1 MRILSFLR
9 FDKTASAVTPL
20 SKRDEFLI
28 GLASVLCAIDGEVAE
43 KEAEA
48 LNAASLSLEASV
60 RNRIANL
67 AANRGKFLLLQQ
79 WCRGIGLHEHDRVWI
94 GEKLVGY
101 ADVDDQRSSGEIAF
115 LVQAAQILEGNE
127 QLPLFVGAS
136 AIPDVAGTHDLFEY
150 LTEAQFRERFPAS
163 ACEFGDGQ
171 LYTLHPYLSE
181 SLMRFSVEDF
191 EDAQSEVYDGFLDVL
206 RELGAKRVIISRSK
220 DEVERYKHKGSVE
233 ASSATT
239 GSLKL
244 DGSVSGER
252 LMKEK
257 ETIEA
262 RFDGRG
268 LPLFSRIFPW
278 PLRRRL
284 LRKYRANPHYVAVI
298 QNRFGH
304 NKLKYLEYRLQSRSA
319 SKVAASFSASL
330 KLKVYGAAGA
340 TSGGYSREGVEAV
353 EKYFLAEFH

>member
-1 MRILSFLR
+1 MGILSF
-9 FDKTASAVTPL
+9 FGFGKTVPAVTPL
-20 SKRDEFLI
+20 GKRDEFLV
-28 GLASVLCAIDGEVAE
+28 GFASVLCAIDGEVA
-43 KEAEA
+43 KEEGEA
-48 LNAASLSLEASV
+48 LEAASRALEPAV
-60 RNRIANL
+60 HKRL
-67 AANRGKFLLLQQ
+67 ADLTANRGKFLLLQQ
-79 WCRGIGLHEHDRVWI
+79 WCRGIGLHEHDRAWI
-94 GEKLVGY
+94 GEKLIGY
-101 ADVDDQRSSGEIAF
+101 ADVDRQRTSEENAF

-127 QLPLFVGAS
+127 QLPLFIGAS
-136 AIPDVAGTHDLFEY
+136 AIPEVAATHDLFDY

-163 ACEFGDGQ
+163 ACDFKDRQ

-233 ASSATT
+233 ASGATT
-239 GSLKL
+239 GSLKV

-252 LMKEK
+252 LIKEK

-304 NKLKYLEYRLQSRSA
+304 NKLKYLEYKLQSRSA

-330 KLKVYGAAGA
+330 KLKMYAASGGA
-340 TSGGYSREGVEAV
+340 SGGYSRESVEAV